1 LDRKGEMMNNSK
13 LIDSLV
19 ESGVLKTPR
28 LIEAFLSVDRIDF
41 VPRELGSMAYDDMP
55 LPIGAGQTISQPYTV
70 VFMLEL
76 LQAKP
81 TDRVLDVGSGSGWTT
96 ALLASISKHVDAVE
110 RVEELVEFSKKNLDK
125 YAFTNV
131 SVHRAQKTLGLKGKE
146 FDKILV
152 SCAADELPRPLL
164 DQLSVGGVMVIPI
177 VNSIVKVTKK
187 SDGAIQMQEYPGFVF
202 VPLIRDDS

>member
-1 LDRKGEMMNNSK
+1 MDRKGEMMNNSK

-19 ESGVLKTPR
+19 ENGVLKTPR

-70 VFMLEL
+70 AFMLEL
-76 LQAKP
+76 LQVKS

-96 ALLASISKHVDAVE
+96 ALLASMSKHVDAVE

-131 SVHRAQKTLGLKGKE
+131 SVHQAKRTLGLKGE
-146 FDKILV
+146 HFDKILV
-152 SCAADELPRPLL
+152 SCAADELPWSLL
-164 DQLSVGGVMVIPI
+164 VQLSVGGVMVIP
-177 VNSIVKVTKK
+177 VMNSIVKVIKNG
-187 SDGAIQMQEYPGFVF
+187 DGSIQMQEHPGFVF
-202 VPLIRDDS
+202 VPLIRDDL